1 MATEELHGSVDARLA
16 AQGQRYTRNRRA
28 LVDLLVGAGNPVSLP
43 ELLERDRSL
52 SQSSTYR
59 NLAVL
64 EEAGAVRRLV
74 TGAEHAR
81 FELAED
87 LTEHHHHMVCDECGS
102 VADFSLPDELEATL
116 DAALAAAARRT
127 GFTARHH
134 SLDLVGRCASC
145 S

>member
-28 LVDLLVGAGNPVSLP
+28 LVELLVGAGNPVSLP

-102 VADFSLPDELEATL
+102 VVDFSLPDELEAAL
-116 DAALAAAARRT
+116 DAALASAARSMT
-127 GFTARHH
+127 FTARHH

-145 S
+145 A

>member
-102 VADFSLPDELEATL
+102 VVDFALPDELEAAL
-116 DAALAAAARRT
+116 DAALGAAARRRR
-127 GFTARHH
+127 FTPRHH

-145 S
+145 A

>member
-1 MATEELHGSVDARLA
+1 MAIDELHLAVDARLA

-28 LVDLLVGAGNPVSLP
+28 LVELLVGAGNPVSLP

-59 NLAVL
+59 NLGVL
-64 EEAGAVRRLV
+64 EEAGAVRRVV
-74 TGAEHAR
+74 TGAEHTR

-102 VADFSLPDELEATL
+102 VLDFSLTDELEQQL
-116 DAALAAAARRT
+116 DRALDEAAARL
-127 GFTARHH
+127 GFTPRHH
-134 SLDLVGRCASC
+134 SLDLVGRCATC
-145 S
+145 T

>member
-1 MATEELHGSVDARLA
+1 MAIDELHGAVDARLA

-43 ELLERDRSL
+43 ELLERDRTL

-59 NLAVL
+59 NLGVF
-64 EEAGAVRRLV
+64 EEAGVVRRVV

-87 LTEHHHHMVCDECGS
+87 LTEHHHHMVCDECGA
-102 VADFSLPDELEATL
+102 VVDFALDDETEELL
-116 DAALAAAARRT
+116 DRALHHAAHRA
-127 GFTARHH
+127 GFTPRHH
-134 SLDLVGRCASC
+134 SLDLVGRCAGC
-145 S
+145 G

>member
-28 LVDLLVGAGNPVSLP
+28 LVDLLVDAGNPVSLP

-102 VADFSLPDELEATL
+102 VVDFSLPDELEAAL
-116 DAALAAAARRT
+116 DAALAAAARST
-127 GFTARHH
+127 AFTARHH
-134 SLDLVGRCASC
+134 SLDLVGRCAGC
-145 S
+145 A

>member
-102 VADFSLPDELEATL
+102 VVDFALPDELEAAL
-116 DAALAAAARRT
+116 DAALGAAARRT
-127 GFTARHH
+127 RFTPRHH

-145 S
+145 V